1 MAGTKRILL
10 LEDMEKWQKR
20 VSKAIEPLGYPVD
33 IAGDVKTAETLITQH
48 VYHLFVLDL
57 SMVIGDGSDEQ
68 GLVFLKDIRQID
80 WGRTASVLIITAY
93 PTLDRMRSVF
103 AKHKVDDFFLKAD
116 WNRDEFR
123 EKVVEVLNSPPPPPP
138 LENRIQA
145 GENETL
151 EFKSTLRWNV
161 HTNQRDKNIEHACL
175 KTIAAFLN
183 TRGGTLVIGVNDE
196 GVATGLEA
204 DKFNNMDTM
213 TRYLEN
219 LIVKKIGTRFMAQYV
234 TVSVETIAGKQVLQ
248 VDCKPSD
255 EPAYIRDDAAEF
267 FYIRTGSSSRDLGKS
282 EIHEYINHHFSA

>member
-33 IAGDVKTAETLITQH
+33 IAGDVKTAEALITQH

-68 GLVFLKDIRQID
+68 GFNFLKDLRQID
-80 WGRTASVLIITAY
+80 WGRTAGVLIITAY
-93 PTLDRMRSVF
+93 PNIERVRMAF
-103 AKHKVDDFFLKAD
+103 AEHKVDDFLFKSEWTRAGFL
-116 WNRDEFR
+116 
-123 EKVVEVLNSPPPPPP
+123 EKVVAVLNSPPSS
-138 LENRIQA
+138 LESRIQA

-161 HTNQRDKNIEHACL
+161 HTNQRDKKIEHACL

-183 TRGGTLVIGVNDE
+183 TRGGTLLIGVNDE
-196 GVATGLEA
+196 GVAMGLEA

-219 LIVKKIGTRFMAQYV
+219 LIVKKIGMRFMGEYV
-234 TVSVETIAGKQVLQ
+234 TVSVETVAGKQVLQ

-255 EPAYIRDDAAEF
+255 EPAYIRDDAEEF

-282 EIHEYINHHFSA
+282 EIHEYINHHFPA